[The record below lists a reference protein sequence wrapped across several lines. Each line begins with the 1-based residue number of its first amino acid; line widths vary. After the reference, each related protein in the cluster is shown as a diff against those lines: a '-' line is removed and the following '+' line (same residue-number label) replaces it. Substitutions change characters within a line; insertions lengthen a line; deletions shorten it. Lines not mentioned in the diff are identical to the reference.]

1 MNKYNIAS
9 LSVIRRPFSSPQ
21 DANAQLFV
29 NNNRENIFYHIEM
42 IKKNNKMAIQSISLL
57 SYKVQTTHKTKK
69 K

>member
-29 NNNRENIFYHIEM
+29 NNNRETIFYHIEM
-42 IKKNNKMAIQSISLL
+42 IKKNEMALQRFSLL
-57 SYKVQTTHKTKK
+57 SYTKK
-69 K
+69 